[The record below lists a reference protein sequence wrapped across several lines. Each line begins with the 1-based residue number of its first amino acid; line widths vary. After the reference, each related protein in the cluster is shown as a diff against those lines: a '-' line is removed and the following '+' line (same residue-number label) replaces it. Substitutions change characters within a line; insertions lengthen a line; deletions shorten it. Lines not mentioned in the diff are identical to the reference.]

1 MEKRYN
7 FDNLEASFKV
17 FLTAGNKNKVTIKNY
32 LSDIRH
38 FLGWL
43 TFYLR
48 ANSHTKE
55 QSPIINNE
63 SFGWVSLIIKQTI
76 FDYRSYMKE
85 NRLPNKSI
93 NRRLSTVRK
102 FCTFC
107 ISQGWLK
114 ENPAKQIGNVGLMEK
129 PKILTQ
135 EDILVQFEQSLLDED
150 LDNQTIKNYLNNV
163 REMLSI

>member
-1 MEKRYN
+1 MQKRYN

-43 TFYLR
+43 TLYFR
-48 ANSHTKE
+48 AKSLSKE
-55 QSPIINNE
+55 QLSTNNNE
-63 SFGWVSLIIKQTI
+63 SFIWLSLINKQTI

-85 NRLPNKSI
+85 NRLPDKSI

-102 FCTFC
+102 FCSFC

-114 ENPAKQIGNVGLMEK
+114 ENPAKQIENVGLMER

-135 EDILVQFEQSLLDED
+135 KDVLLQFEQSLLDEN
-150 LDNQTIKNYLNNV
+150 LDNQTIKNYLSTAQ
-163 REMLSI
+163 ELLSI

>member
-7 FDNLEASFKV
+7 LDNLEASFRV
-17 FLTAGNKNKVTIKNY
+17 FLTAGNKNKITIKNY

-38 FLGWL
+38 FLGWF
-43 TFYLR
+43 TFYFK
-48 ANSHTKE
+48 ANKQAKE
-55 QSPIINNE
+55 KTLPINNE
-63 SFGWVSLIIKQTI
+63 SFAWISLINKQTI
-76 FDYRSYMKE
+76 FDYRNYMKE

-102 FCTFC
+102 FCSFC

-114 ENPAKQIGNVGLMEK
+114 ENPAKQIENVGLIER

-135 EDILVQFEQSLLDED
+135 EDVLLQFEQSLLDKNI
-150 LDNQTIKNYLNNV
+150 DNQTIKNYLGDV